1 MDVIFKITQEQSY
14 LYRSYGV
21 ALGFT
26 PMNCVK
32 PHTIAIKMKGFKM
45 VKIVSDELIT
55 QINDQLKTVVEDAVK
70 KHIENMDWSH
80 ELDIYG
86 LVQDELSQMDMLDYM
101 DTTTLD
107 DKIDDKVDRAVDQLT
122 IERNK

>member
-1 MDVIFKITQEQSY
+1 MT
-14 LYRSYGV
+14 
-21 ALGFT
+21 
-26 PMNCVK
+26 
-32 PHTIAIKMKGFKM
+32 

-70 KHIENMDWSH
+70 NHIQNMDWSS

-101 DTTTLD
+101 DTSTLEE
-107 DKIDDKVDRAVDQLT
+107 KIRDQVDLAVSQLT
-122 IERNK
+122 IERQG

>member
-1 MDVIFKITQEQSY
+1 
-14 LYRSYGV
+14 
-21 ALGFT
+21 
-26 PMNCVK
+26 
-32 PHTIAIKMKGFKM
+32 M

-70 KHIENMDWSH
+70 NHIQNMDWSH

-86 LVQDELSQMDMLDYM
+86 LVKDELSQMDMLDYM
-101 DTTTLD
+101 DTSTLE
-107 DKIDDKVDRAVDQLT
+107 DKIGDVVDHAVSQLT

>member
-1 MDVIFKITQEQSY
+1 
-14 LYRSYGV
+14 
-21 ALGFT
+21 
-26 PMNCVK
+26 
-32 PHTIAIKMKGFKM
+32 M

-86 LVQDELSQMDMLDYM
+86 LVQDELSQMDLEDYM
-101 DTTTLD
+101 DTTSLDNRID
-107 DKIDDKVDRAVDQLT
+107 DKIDHAISNLKIQR
-122 IERNK
+122 EG

>member
-1 MDVIFKITQEQSY
+1 
-14 LYRSYGV
+14 
-21 ALGFT
+21 
-26 PMNCVK
+26 
-32 PHTIAIKMKGFKM
+32 M

-70 KHIENMDWSH
+70 NHIQNMDWSH

-101 DTTTLD
+101 DTSTLE
-107 DKIDDKVDRAVDQLT
+107 DKIGDQLESMLSELT
-122 IERNK
+122 IQRGA

>member
-1 MDVIFKITQEQSY
+1 
-14 LYRSYGV
+14 
-21 ALGFT
+21 
-26 PMNCVK
+26 
-32 PHTIAIKMKGFKM
+32 M

-55 QINDQLKTVVEDAVK
+55 QINDQLKAVVEDAVK

-101 DTTTLD
+101 DTSTLE
-107 DKIDDKVDRAVDQLT
+107 DKIGDVVDHSISQLT

>member
-1 MDVIFKITQEQSY
+1 
-14 LYRSYGV
+14 
-21 ALGFT
+21 
-26 PMNCVK
+26 
-32 PHTIAIKMKGFKM
+32 M

-70 KHIENMDWSH
+70 NHIQNMDWSH

-101 DTTTLD
+101 DTSTLEE
-107 DKIDDKVDRAVDQLT
+107 KIRDQVDLAVSQLT
-122 IERNK
+122 IERQG

>member
-1 MDVIFKITQEQSY
+1 
-14 LYRSYGV
+14 
-21 ALGFT
+21 
-26 PMNCVK
+26 
-32 PHTIAIKMKGFKM
+32 M

-70 KHIENMDWSH
+70 NYIQNMDWH
-80 ELDIYG
+80 NELDIYG

-101 DTTTLD
+101 DTSTLE
-107 DKIDDKVDRAVDQLT
+107 DKIGDQVDHAVSQLT

>member
-1 MDVIFKITQEQSY
+1 
-14 LYRSYGV
+14 
-21 ALGFT
+21 
-26 PMNCVK
+26 
-32 PHTIAIKMKGFKM
+32 M

-70 KHIENMDWSH
+70 NHIQNMDWSH

-107 DKIDDKVDRAVDQLT
+107 DKISSVLESMLSELT
-122 IERNK
+122 IQRGA

>member
-1 MDVIFKITQEQSY
+1 
-14 LYRSYGV
+14 
-21 ALGFT
+21 
-26 PMNCVK
+26 
-32 PHTIAIKMKGFKM
+32 M

-70 KHIENMDWSH
+70 KYIETMDWSH

-101 DTTTLD
+101 DTSTLE
-107 DKIDDKVDRAVDQLT
+107 DKIGDVVDHTVSQLT

>member
-1 MDVIFKITQEQSY
+1 
-14 LYRSYGV
+14 
-21 ALGFT
+21 
-26 PMNCVK
+26 
-32 PHTIAIKMKGFKM
+32 MKGFEM

-70 KHIENMDWSH
+70 SYIQNMDWSH

-101 DTTTLD
+101 DTTTLE
-107 DKIDDKVDRAVDQLT
+107 DKIGDVVDRAVSELT
-122 IERNK
+122 IERSK

>member
-1 MDVIFKITQEQSY
+1 
-14 LYRSYGV
+14 
-21 ALGFT
+21 
-26 PMNCVK
+26 
-32 PHTIAIKMKGFKM
+32 M

-70 KHIENMDWSH
+70 NYIQNMDWSH

-101 DTTTLD
+101 DTSTLEE
-107 DKIDDKVDRAVDQLT
+107 KIRDQVDLAVSQLT
-122 IERNK
+122 IERQG

>member
-1 MDVIFKITQEQSY
+1 
-14 LYRSYGV
+14 
-21 ALGFT
+21 
-26 PMNCVK
+26 
-32 PHTIAIKMKGFKM
+32 M

-101 DTTTLD
+101 DTSTLE
-107 DKIDDKVDRAVDQLT
+107 DRISNVLEGMLSELT
-122 IERNK
+122 ISRGH

>member
-1 MDVIFKITQEQSY
+1 
-14 LYRSYGV
+14 
-21 ALGFT
+21 
-26 PMNCVK
+26 
-32 PHTIAIKMKGFKM
+32 M

-70 KHIENMDWSH
+70 NYIQNMDWSH

-101 DTTTLD
+101 DTSTLE
-107 DKIDDKVDRAVDQLT
+107 DKIGDQVDHAVSQLT

>member
-1 MDVIFKITQEQSY
+1 MCIRD
-14 LYRSYGV
+14 R
-21 ALGFT
+21 
-26 PMNCVK
+26 
-32 PHTIAIKMKGFKM
+32 
-45 VKIVSDELIT
+45 LIT

-101 DTTTLD
+101 DTSTLEE
-107 DKIDDKVDRAVDQLT
+107 KIRDQVDVAVSQLT
-122 IERNK
+122 IERQG

>member
-1 MDVIFKITQEQSY
+1 
-14 LYRSYGV
+14 
-21 ALGFT
+21 
-26 PMNCVK
+26 
-32 PHTIAIKMKGFKM
+32 M

-70 KHIENMDWSH
+70 NHIQNMDWSH

-101 DTTTLD
+101 DTSTLEE
-107 DKIDDKVDRAVDQLT
+107 KIGDVVDHAVSQLT

>member
-1 MDVIFKITQEQSY
+1 MT
-14 LYRSYGV
+14 
-21 ALGFT
+21 
-26 PMNCVK
+26 
-32 PHTIAIKMKGFKM
+32 

-101 DTTTLD
+101 DTTSLEN
-107 DKIDDKVDRAVDQLT
+107 KIGDQVDHAVSQLT
-122 IERNK
+122 IQREG

>member
-1 MDVIFKITQEQSY
+1 
-14 LYRSYGV
+14 
-21 ALGFT
+21 
-26 PMNCVK
+26 
-32 PHTIAIKMKGFKM
+32 M

-70 KHIENMDWSH
+70 NHIQNMDWSH

-101 DTTTLD
+101 DTSTLE
-107 DKIDDKVDRAVDQLT
+107 DKIGDQVDHAVSQLT

>member
-1 MDVIFKITQEQSY
+1 
-14 LYRSYGV
+14 
-21 ALGFT
+21 
-26 PMNCVK
+26 
-32 PHTIAIKMKGFKM
+32 M

-70 KHIENMDWSH
+70 NHIQNMDWSH

-101 DTTTLD
+101 DTSTLE
-107 DKIDDKVDRAVDQLT
+107 DKIGDVVDHAVSQLS

>member
-1 MDVIFKITQEQSY
+1 
-14 LYRSYGV
+14 
-21 ALGFT
+21 
-26 PMNCVK
+26 
-32 PHTIAIKMKGFKM
+32 M

-70 KHIENMDWSH
+70 NHIENMDWSH

-101 DTTTLD
+101 DTTSLD
-107 DKIDDKVDRAVDQLT
+107 DKIRDQVDHAVSNLIIT
-122 IERNK
+122 RGS

>member
-1 MDVIFKITQEQSY
+1 
-14 LYRSYGV
+14 
-21 ALGFT
+21 
-26 PMNCVK
+26 
-32 PHTIAIKMKGFKM
+32 M

-55 QINDQLKTVVEDAVK
+55 QINDQLKTVVEDTVK
-70 KHIENMDWSH
+70 NHIQNMDWSH

-101 DTTTLD
+101 DTSTLE
-107 DKIDDKVDRAVDQLT
+107 DKIGDVVDHTVSQLT

>member
-1 MDVIFKITQEQSY
+1 MT
-14 LYRSYGV
+14 
-21 ALGFT
+21 
-26 PMNCVK
+26 
-32 PHTIAIKMKGFKM
+32 
-45 VKIVSDELIT
+45 VKIISDELIT

-101 DTTTLD
+101 DTSTLE
-107 DKIDDKVDRAVDQLT
+107 DKIGDVVDHTVSQLT

>member
-1 MDVIFKITQEQSY
+1 
-14 LYRSYGV
+14 
-21 ALGFT
+21 
-26 PMNCVK
+26 
-32 PHTIAIKMKGFKM
+32 M

-70 KHIENMDWSH
+70 KYIETMDWSH

-101 DTTTLD
+101 DTSTLD
-107 DKIDDKVDRAVDQLT
+107 DKISSVLEGMLSELT
-122 IERNK
+122 ISRGH